1 VAAATLA
8 VVATALLAYGGAL
21 LYVKQEIGRE
31 SAFAARMVSSLDDP
45 AVRGVVSERSVDA
58 LLTGSAG
65 DLVAVRPLMIAAVDA
80 LVASPPFKRVLL
92 FGIEDAH
99 RALAQGKGSVI
110 VEGERTA
117 RLLIGALRSVSPS
130 VARRTSVDVEPVL
143 ARIDRDLTVLAV
155 IRSLL
160 DRAASAWVVLG
171 LALAAALGALAVSRD
186 RRATVVHLGAG
197 MVGAGML
204 VAGAVWLGERVA
216 TGHAARAT
224 SVAGDRDGRALEAV
238 WQALFADAR
247 TAALVVALGGLLVA
261 AVAAGARYP
270 GGVAEIMR
278 ARLRTVRIP
287 RWLRRAGLVGAGIVC
302 LLEPSLVARAVVVI
316 GGGVLI
322 AWGAGEAAAALHAR
336 LGPPSDARSRAAGRP
351 GAGGFL
357 VAIAAAAISAAA
369 FVAAG
374 VIALDVPQ
382 LPAADPA
389 PREGCNGS
397 RALCDRRLNEV
408 VWPATHN
415 SYAASDQLG
424 WYFANQRRGIA
435 RQLDDGITALLID
448 VHWGVT
454 DARTGRVRTDL
465 RAEGSDR
472 NKVIKQ
478 LGPRA
483 VRTAERVAGRLG
495 NQPLKGPRA
504 LYLCH
509 TLCELGAEPL
519 DAELAAIRSFLER
532 HPDDVLLLVIED
544 YVPPADIRAALQDA
558 GLLGYAAQLDRNLPL
573 PTLRELVRDGERLVI
588 FAEKEGGTYPWYMPA
603 FSFIQD
609 TPLGN
614 RRSSDF
620 SCERFRGDADS
631 PILMLNHWIDR
642 FPPRVSDNVLVGGMR
657 FLSSRIARCARERG
671 VPAGVVAVDFYER
684 GAVVEVARDLNH

>member
-1 VAAATLA
+1 
-8 VVATALLAYGGAL
+8 
-21 LYVKQEIGRE
+21 
-31 SAFAARMVSSLDDP
+31 
-45 AVRGVVSERSVDA
+45 
-58 LLTGSAG
+58 
-65 DLVAVRPLMIAAVDA
+65 
-80 LVASPPFKRVLL
+80 
-92 FGIEDAH
+92 
-99 RALAQGKGSVI
+99 
-110 VEGERTA
+110 
-117 RLLIGALRSVSPS
+117 
-130 VARRTSVDVEPVL
+130 
-143 ARIDRDLTVLAV
+143 
-155 IRSLL
+155 
-160 DRAASAWVVLG
+160 
-171 LALAAALGALAVSRD
+171 
-186 RRATVVHLGAG
+186 
-197 MVGAGML
+197 
-204 VAGAVWLGERVA
+204 VA
-216 TGHAARAT
+216 TGYAARAANA
-224 SVAGDRDGRALEAV
+224 AGDRDARALDAV

-261 AVAAGARYP
+261 AVAAGARHP
-270 GGVAEIMR
+270 GGAAEVIR
-278 ARLRTVRIP
+278 TRLRTVTFP
-287 RWLRRAGLVGAGIVC
+287 VWLRRAGLVGAGIVC

-336 LGPPSDARSRAAGRP
+336 LVGPPSDARPRVAGRP
-351 GAGGFL
+351 GAAGLL
-357 VAIAAAAISAAA
+357 VAIGAAAISAAA

-374 VIALDVPQ
+374 AIALDVPA
-382 LPAADPA
+382 LPAASPA

-415 SYAASDQLG
+415 SYAASDQPG
-424 WYFANQRRGIA
+424 WYFANQRRGIT

-448 VHWGVT
+448 VHWGVP

-472 NKVIKQ
+472 NKVVKQ

-483 VRTAERVAGRLG
+483 VRTAERLAGEIGER
-495 NQPLKGPRA
+495 PLSGPRA

-519 DAELAAIRSFLER
+519 DAELAAIRRFLER

-544 YVPPADIRAALQDA
+544 YVPPANIRKALQDA
-558 GLLGYAAQLDRNLPL
+558 GLLGYAAQLDRVRPL
-573 PTLRELVRDGERLVI
+573 PTLRELGRDGGRLVI
-588 FAEKEGGTYPWYMPA
+588 FAEKQGGAYPWYMPA

-620 SCERFRGDADS
+620 SCDRFRGDADS

-642 FPPRVSDNVLVGGMR
+642 FPPRVTDNALIGRKR
-657 FLSSRIARCARERG
+657 FLSRRIARCARERG

-684 GAVVEVARDLNH
+684 GAVVGIARELNR